1 MKRMRKWK
9 QAITVLLSVAM
20 LVTAVP
26 QTGAVALAAGE
37 NEILEDAGMPA
48 VVQDDLEQDKD
59 GNTDNGDTTV
69 SSGEENSSTGDK
81 SEESDG
87 EDEAG
92 EGSEDQDVTDS
103 NNGDDEESPENPDGE
118 ENNEEGATEDG
129 ESEDSDEDGEGVDEE
144 GTIEEQTEEESVSMN
159 TLTAEPAAAEVMAD
173 APEYVGET
181 YEDNGYPELVIN
193 ISEVISKNAP
203 GSVIDGVVD
212 ILEYYEDLKKEF
224 RCIDIYNIDQ
234 SEELLSNDGTVII
247 SQKIVNAAINVW
259 EGEYGGVSFRGYDTA
274 KDMDFWYDFCWLKTM
289 NEDVEI
295 KAETTLVSHQGMKIN
310 LTVNTTDFPGQY
322 TQFRWSKDGEGF
334 YDCFG
339 SDKECDLVLMRL
351 KDGQPAE
358 IVRDT
363 NGSYAEYTVDEEDA
377 GRDVIVNIDDPSA
390 LESGAEY
397 LITPLYDDASI
408 YEETAVQVGGTR
420 QLKAGYRTGYN
431 EVSDA
436 KWTSWNPEVVTIDG
450 NGLLSA
456 VSVGEAYYCETYTYN
471 DDQCLELHKV
481 KTAVTSSGG
490 TTLEYIGEVTE
501 EGGEYSLDIN
511 TYLKSKWRWMSNNE
525 IEAILNYY
533 KEQGEKFDHI
543 SISNMY
549 AADGQYAWIPR
560 QVVNAARKVLK
571 DDGTLTYGFEIT
583 NATLSFTLTSPEE
596 FSSDVKFNYSER
608 LIENQGLKI
617 KFADSNINIPAE
629 FVTCDILWNPEHSA
643 KLKYEIADWDD
654 DSDPHQANYGMF
666 KLSSGLPSAWI
677 RYEADKLMGEE
688 ADGSIRFM
696 VGGLNDIQLNAEYL
710 IMPIYYFPLDEE
722 GRYSDI
728 PMGKQI
734 QLTAGER
741 CGKEIASATWK
752 SLSPEEVTI
761 DKNGLLT
768 AWDKEDC
775 AMYYAKYNADGK
787 AYLEMYVS
795 SVVKPPVQI
804 AFDEDNIK
812 LNEND
817 EKYLRLRFYP
827 SDAECDPGNP
837 DEITWKSSAPDVVSL
852 LKYNT
857 SGAED
862 EFGNP
867 NGTIKAVG
875 EGTAT
880 ITAYY
885 MVNQEDQNGNVVTD
899 GEGNPIRVK
908 GEAVA
913 ECTVTVTKPLT
924 YEDVKDQIDSMNLY
938 AVTNLDTK
946 LSDIALPAGWT
957 WKYPDTALANFKDMD
972 GHTFAAVY
980 TDPSDRT
987 MTWNLWV
994 RMVTVTGVTISYKN
1008 EEAQESEPEWSE
1020 DVPASMV
1027 AGDSITLGYGYIVE
1041 NLAGETEEEYE
1052 AVRERMDER
1061 YSIEW
1066 TSNPKNLGTVDV
1078 ENNEYKY
1085 DAPVTGKKAE
1095 KKTFTVSVKDKKT
1108 NKVLF
1113 KASRTI
1119 TVTVKPTYDFDRID
1133 DVDVFTDRDGQ
1144 MWLQIQVDMAK
1155 EEYLQQPLTV
1165 ASEDTAILKLD
1176 TKKKMVCGWDD
1187 DEETHEGPKTLVLI
1201 PCTNP
1206 KPGIAWIKVTAPDE
1220 MKSVQRY
1227 SIEFIDKEPKLI
1239 DTTAVSINRAMED
1252 KTATVTVR
1260 TRKDCPLA
1268 SDADIS
1274 LKLNKRDTASIEA
1287 EIVDRAEED
1296 AEHCDYTI
1304 KLSLT
1309 EQATADRNLKKG
1321 KNTVAMMLTVN
1332 PEDAEPEQYTLNLTL
1347 NVTDSVPKVSFKQTK
1362 NVNLFYNDEEGYGVL
1377 NVDAN
1382 GAVIQNLTLIDYTDG
1397 KNPKKDA
1404 QCDFEL
1410 VEDHGI
1416 YYIALKDS
1424 GNAKNKK
1431 GLLTYELEGYPGYYW
1446 TTFTVKTETKKPVIV
1461 LSAKSEILYPNA
1473 GYTDSWLTMF
1483 DKATGECIELDVND
1497 EAQYVANKKKGLCT
1511 ALNVANFDLEN
1522 PEKEVRITANN
1533 AYNLLVTP
1541 DGNIVSRLQSIE
1553 NQSYSKKADKFN
1565 LEIKKDNW
1573 TDWVAVSYSL
1583 TVNTANPKLVLGAST
1598 LKLNKNS
1605 EVYKAQ
1611 MARTSLR
1618 LKGYVD
1624 YVMQDEWSWVSI
1636 TGQDEKSKKALKVDN
1651 SLVVQY
1657 WGDCGDIIVKF
1668 NNNKIEKGKY
1678 KFNISVGNED
1688 AGTIA
1693 STTLTVEVIDT
1704 AMDKNLKV
1712 SAKGAIDVL
1721 DREGTSIAYTPKLSN
1736 LSGEI
1741 VDGWLEGKDS
1751 ALFRAEFDNGRL
1763 FVHAEGNDTDLS
1775 TKNTYQVD
1783 AVFLVETQ
1791 DYDCYEVRTTK
1802 PLSIKV
1808 KQGKPKLTAST
1819 SSNTLY
1825 RQLDNTVEIRLDA
1838 VLNKK
1843 EVEIE
1848 DVWLLNYTE
1857 DLQLVSKQL
1866 TDEEGHDYE
1875 GIYDP
1880 RTKSVTLAL
1889 SDRYYA
1895 DTILQ
1900 SGKTWKV
1907 KLAVRYRD
1915 KAGNEKNAEVTC
1927 PVVVR

>member
-118 ENNEEGATEDG
+118 ENNEEGTTEDG

-173 APEYVGET
+173 APEY
-181 YEDNGYPELVIN
+181 
-193 ISEVISKNAP
+193 K
-203 GSVIDGVVD
+203 GSVSGDFIQIDVGCVIIESSESSRIDGIVK
-212 ILEYYEDLKKEF
+212 ILEYYAKQGKKF
-224 RCIDIYNIDQ
+224 HGIYI
-234 SEELLSNDGTVII
+234 SSLSCDPNLSQDGKVII
-247 SQKIVNAAINVW
+247 SSKIVNAAVDAW
-259 EGEYGGVSFRGYDTA
+259 AGEYGYVEFADNQS
-274 KDMDFWYDFCWLKTM
+274 DMRISYCFTM
-289 NEDVEI
+289 PHTIDQDITIENV
-295 KAETTLVSHQGMKIN
+295 TTLLPKQGMQMK
-310 LTVNTTDFPGQY
+310 LSVNTTDIPGESLQI
-322 TQFRWSKDGEGF
+322 RWSKEEEGF
-334 YDCFG
+334 YDYFG
-339 SDKECDLVLMRL
+339 QEECDLSLLSMETGTPTGIIQNSSGMYTEFTWS
-351 KDGQPAE
+351 DSEGN
-358 IVRDT
+358 
-363 NGSYAEYTVDEEDA
+363 NGT
-377 GRDVIVNIDDPSA
+377 GRDVVVNIDDFDE
-390 LESGAEY
+390 LKSGAEY

-408 YEETAVQVGGTR
+408 YKETTVQVGGTR
-420 QLKAGYRTGYN
+420 QLKAGYRTDYK

-549 AADGQYAWIPR
+549 AADGQYAWIPK

-617 KFADSNINIPAE
+617 KFADSNISIPAE

-752 SLSPEEVTI
+752 SLSPEVVTI

-804 AFDEDNIK
+804 AFDEDNIE

-837 DEITWKSSAPDVVSL
+837 DEITWESSAPNVVSL
-852 LKYNT
+852 VKYNT

-867 NGTIKAVG
+867 NGTIKAVR

-885 MVNQEDQNGNVVTD
+885 MVNQEDENGDVVTD
-899 GEGNPIRVK
+899 EEGKPIKVK
-908 GEAVA
+908 GDAVA

-924 YEDVKDQIDSMNLY
+924 YEDVKDKIDSMNLY

-946 LSDIALPAGWT
+946 LSDIALKDGWT

-980 TDPSDRT
+980 TDPSGKT
-987 MTWNLWV
+987 ITWNLWV

-1020 DVPASMV
+1020 DVPVSME
-1027 AGDSITLGYGYIVE
+1027 AGNSITLGYGYIVE

-1052 AVRERMDER
+1052 AEYEKVRQRMDER

-1066 TSNPKNLGTVDV
+1066 TSNPKNLGSV
-1078 ENNEYKY
+1078 EDNEYKY
-1085 DAPVTGKKAE
+1085 DASVTGKKAE
-1095 KKTFTVSVKDKKT
+1095 KKTFTVSMKDKAT

-1119 TVTVKPTYDFDRID
+1119 TVTVNPTYDFGCIES
-1133 DVDVFTDRDGQ
+1133 VDVHTDPTGQ
-1144 MWLQIQVDMAK
+1144 MWLQLQINMAK
-1155 EEYLQQPLTV
+1155 EDYLQQKLTV
-1165 ASEDTAILKLD
+1165 ASEDSAILKLD
-1176 TKKKMVCGWDD
+1176 TKKTIVADPLGESED
-1187 DEETHEGPKTLVLI
+1187 PKTFVTI

-1274 LKLNKRDTASIEA
+1274 LKLNKRDTASIKA

-1321 KNTVAMMLTVN
+1321 KNTVAMTLTVD
-1332 PEDAEPEQYTLNLTL
+1332 PDDAEPEQYTLNLTL

-1410 VEDHGI
+1410 VDRDGT

-1424 GNAKNKK
+1424 GNAKNTK
-1431 GLLTYELEGYPGYYW
+1431 GLLTYDLEGYPGHYW
-1446 TTFTVKTETKKPVIV
+1446 ITFTVKTETKKPVIV
-1461 LSAKSEILYPNA
+1461 LSAKSEVLYPNA
-1473 GYTDSWLTMF
+1473 GYTDSWLTML

>member
-118 ENNEEGATEDG
+118 ENNEEGTTEDG

-173 APEYVGET
+173 VPEYVGDA
-181 YEDNGYPELVIN
+181 YEDNEDGHIPTLVID
-193 ISEVISKNAP
+193 IS
-203 GSVIDGVVD
+203 SVIDINKPDSCIDGIVD
-212 ILEYYEDLKKEF
+212 ILLYYKDQGKKF
-224 RCIDIYNIDQ
+224 GSFCFDSIDK
-234 SEELLSNDGTVII
+234 SEELVKKDETVIVSSKIMNAVIEILEGDFTDICFEGKDEEKDMEFSYSFFSPQIMDNDFEIKTETTMLSN
-247 SQKIVNAAINVW
+247 
-259 EGEYGGVSFRGYDTA
+259 
-274 KDMDFWYDFCWLKTM
+274 
-289 NEDVEI
+289 
-295 KAETTLVSHQGMKIN
+295 QGMQIK
-310 LTVNTTDFPGQY
+310 LTKSAMNFPSQEI
-322 TQFRWSKDGEGF
+322 QFRWRKENTGF
-334 YDCFG
+334 ADYFG
-339 SDKECDLVLMRL
+339 SDKVRHLVLAQL
-351 KDGQPAE
+351 DSVSGQPTE
-358 IVRDT
+358 MVRNVDALYLLYE
-363 NGSYAEYTVDEEDA
+363 GESYSASDI
-377 GRDVIVNIDDPSA
+377 IVNIDDSDE
-390 LESGAEY
+390 LQSGAEY
-397 LITPLYDDASI
+397 LITPIFDDAEL
-408 YEETAVQVGGTR
+408 YEQEYVMLNSTR
-420 QLKAGYRTGYN
+420 QLKAGFRSGSENVTN
-431 EVSDA
+431 VMWTPLNSDMI
-436 KWTSWNPEVVTIDG
+436 TIDT
-450 NGLLSA
+450 NGKLTAKGL
-456 VSVGEAYYCETYTYN
+456 GEAYYYVTYTSDEQSY
-471 DDQCLELHKV
+471 CELHKV
-481 KTAVTSSGG
+481 KIAA
-490 TTLEYIGEVTE
+490 TTEEGNILEYIG
-501 EGGEYSLDIN
+501 DIYN
-511 TYLKSKWRWMSNNE
+511 DEAQQCLSIDADRGAKWLTTSEIVSILK
-525 IEAILNYY
+525 YY
-533 KEQGEKFDHI
+533 KVNEQQFDKV
-543 SISNMY
+543 SFYLNGNN
-549 AADGQYAWIPR
+549 GQILPR
-560 QVVNAARKVLK
+560 DIVNAARDILNSSGILEFQFGAAGVAYNYVLNK
-571 DDGTLTYGFEIT
+571 PNEMTSDI
-583 NATLSFTLTSPEE
+583 TLSANETMLA
-596 FSSDVKFNYSER
+596 
-608 LIENQGLKI
+608 NQGLKI
-617 KFADSNINIPAE
+617 KLTGNTKILAEHVSLNFNWSRNKNDSLDNCLGEPNNDLGIFRLSSNSPTALMNDCGAYYEKCEFESVDGPAE
-629 FVTCDILWNPEHSA
+629 NRNLT
-643 KLKYEIADWDD
+643 
-654 DSDPHQANYGMF
+654 
-666 KLSSGLPSAWI
+666 
-677 RYEADKLMGEE
+677 
-688 ADGSIRFM
+688 
-696 VGGLNDIQLNAEYL
+696 LNDLNALQLNTEYL
-710 IMPIYYFPLDEE
+710 LTPIYEDEKISV
-722 GRYSDI
+722 GTSR
-728 PMGKQI
+728 
-734 QLTAGER
+734 QLTVGTRSGSEQVTTV
-741 CGKEIASATWK
+741 SWK
-752 SLSPEEVTI
+752 SLEPDVATI
-761 DKNGLLT
+761 DEKGNLT
-768 AWDKEDC
+768 AWAEGE
-775 AMYYAKYNADGK
+775 ALYYVKYKSGTSQ
-787 AYLEMYVS
+787 YLEAHRIEVEPQEVS
-795 SVVKPPVQI
+795 I
-804 AFDEDNIK
+804 AFDDSEIDM
-812 LNEND
+812 EVG
-817 EKYLRLRFYP
+817 EGRYLRLRFYP

-837 DEITWKSSAPDVVSL
+837 DEITWELSAPDVVSL
-852 LKYNT
+852 VKYNT

-1095 KKTFTVSVKDKKT
+1095 KKTFTVSMKDKKT

-1155 EEYLQQPLTV
+1155 EEYLQQPITV

-1274 LKLNKRDTASIEA
+1274 LKLNKKDTASIKA
-1287 EIVDRAEED
+1287 AIVNRAEED

-1304 KLSLT
+1304 ELSLT
-1309 EQATADRNLKKG
+1309 EQATADKNLKKG
-1321 KNTVAMMLTVN
+1321 KNTVAMTLTVD
-1332 PEDAEPEQYTLNLTL
+1332 PDDAEPEQYTLNLTL

-1362 NVNLFYNDEEGYGVL
+1362 NVNLFYNDKEGYGVL

-1404 QCDFEL
+1404 QCDFKL
-1410 VEDHGI
+1410 VDRDGT

-1431 GLLTYELEGYPGYYW
+1431 GLLTYDLEGYPGHYW

-1461 LSAKSEILYPNA
+1461 LSAKSEVLYPNA
-1473 GYTDSWLTMF
+1473 GYTDSWLTML

-1605 EVYKAQ
+1605 EVYRAQ

-1618 LKGYVD
+1618 LKGYAD
-1624 YVMQDEWSWVSI
+1624 YVIQDEWSWVSI

-1657 WGDCGDIIVKF
+1657 RGDCGDIIVKF

-1693 STTLTVEVIDT
+1693 STMLTVEVIDT

-1741 VDGWLEGKDS
+1741 VDGWLDGKDA
-1751 ALFRAEFDNGRL
+1751 ALFRAEFDSGRL
-1763 FVHAEGNDTDLS
+1763 FVHAEGNDIDLS

-1783 AVFLVETQ
+1783 VVFLVQTQ

-1857 DLQLVSKQL
+1857 DLKLVPKWIEN
-1866 TDEEGHDYE
+1866 EESGGYPAS
-1875 GIYDP
+1875 YDP

-1889 SDRYYA
+1889 RNRYDSDM
-1895 DTILQ
+1895 IIQ

>member
-37 NEILEDAGMPA
+37 TEILEDAGMPA

-59 GNTDNGDTTV
+59 GNTDNDDTTV

-118 ENNEEGATEDG
+118 ENNEEGTTEDG

-181 YEDNGYPELVIN
+181 YEDNGYPELYIN
-193 ISEVISKNAP
+193 ICEVQGQNKPASDIE
-203 GSVIDGVVD
+203 GVVD
-212 ILEYYEDLKKEF
+212 ILEYYEGLGKKF
-224 RCIDIYNIDQ
+224 RCINFSYINYSD
-234 SEELLSNDGTVII
+234 ELFSNDGTVII

-259 EGEYGGVSFRGYDTA
+259 EGEYGGVSFRGYDSG
-274 KDMDFWYDFCWLKTM
+274 KEMDFWYDFCWLKTM

-339 SDKECDLVLMRL
+339 SDKEHDLVLMRL

-363 NGSYAEYTVDEEDA
+363 NGLYAEYTVDEEDA

-408 YEETAVQVGGTR
+408 YEEATVQVGGTR

-436 KWTSWNPEVVTIDG
+436 KWTSWNPEVVTINE
-450 NGLLSA
+450 NGLLTA

-471 DDQCLELHKV
+471 DEQCLEFHKV
-481 KTAVTSSGG
+481 NTVVT
-490 TTLEYIGEVTE
+490 T
-501 EGGEYSLDIN
+501 EGGYTLDYVGEISDPDLDPEGNNFSRLYIDAYGRRLTATDIN
-511 TYLKSKWRWMSNNE
+511 NILKYYVSYVSEKQGFHEIVIHLDGSKGQTMTASVANAAMDILDMTSDGRIRFEFE
-525 IEAILNYY
+525 IADTMLSYELVTPYRFTKDISLNYS
-533 KEQGEKFDHI
+533 QTFL
-543 SISNMY
+543 SNI
-549 AADGQYAWIPR
+549 G
-560 QVVNAARKVLK
+560 VK
-571 DDGTLTYGFEIT
+571 
-583 NATLSFTLTSPEE
+583 
-596 FSSDVKFNYSER
+596 VKFAA
-608 LIENQGLKI
+608 K
-617 KFADSNINIPAE
+617 DVDIPAE
-629 FVTCDILWNPEHSA
+629 YVLASVEWNNNKATTVKKCLGDTPGWGNCSIFRFSNNNLTARQNGMTLVYDI
-643 KLKYEIADWDD
+643 YD
-654 DSDPHQANYGMF
+654 DSKRIALGD
-666 KLSSGLPSAWI
+666 
-677 RYEADKLMGEE
+677 
-688 ADGSIRFM
+688 
-696 VGGLNDIQLNAEYL
+696 LNDLQLNAEYL
-710 IMPIYYFPLDEE
+710 ITPVFEE
-722 GRYSDI
+722 SVYIGI
-728 PMGKQI
+728 NK
-734 QLTAGER
+734 QLTAGIR
-741 CGKEIASATWK
+741 CGSEQ
-752 SLSPEEVTI
+752 VTPMSWTCLNTDKAKI
-761 DKNGLLT
+761 DQSGLLT
-768 AWDKEDC
+768 TWEEGEIYC
-775 AMYYAKYNADGK
+775 YTKYNSNDGT
-787 AYLEMYVS
+787 AYLEVYRVKVEPQEVS
-795 SVVKPPVQI
+795 I
-804 AFDEDNIK
+804 AFDDSEIDM
-812 LNEND
+812 EVG
-817 EKYLRLRFYP
+817 EGRYLRLRFYP

-837 DEITWKSSAPDVVSL
+837 DEITWESSDPDVVRFVE
-852 LKYNT
+852 Y
-857 SGAED
+857 D
-862 EFGNP
+862 DDGNA
-867 NGTIKAVG
+867 IKSDRPYGDIQAVG
-875 EGTAT
+875 AGLAK
-880 ITAYY
+880 IKAYY
-885 MVNQEDQNGNVVTD
+885 MVNQEDENGNVVTD
-899 GEGNPIRVK
+899 EEGNPIRVK
-908 GEAVA
+908 GDAVA

-924 YEDVKDQIDSMNLY
+924 YEDVETQINSMNLY
-938 AVTNLDTK
+938 AVTNLDTT
-946 LSDIALPAGWT
+946 LSDIKLPENWK

-980 TDPSDRT
+980 TAPSGKT
-987 MTWNLWV
+987 ITWNLWV
-994 RMVTVTGVTISYKN
+994 RMVTVTGVTILSKN
-1008 EEAQESEPEWSE
+1008 EEVQESEPEWSE
-1020 DVPASMV
+1020 YVPASMV
-1027 AGDSITLGYGYIVE
+1027 AGDSITLGCDYIVE

-1052 AVRERMDER
+1052 AEYKKVRKRMDEK
-1061 YSIEW
+1061 YYIEW
-1066 TSNPKNLGTVDV
+1066 TSNPKDVGTTSDNTYQYTASIV
-1078 ENNEYKY
+1078 
-1085 DAPVTGKKAE
+1085 GKKQKAE
-1095 KKTFTVSVKDKKT
+1095 KKTFTVSMKDKAT

-1113 KASRTI
+1113 KASSTI
-1119 TVTVKPTYDFDRID
+1119 TVTVNPDYDFDLVEDPWTEID
-1133 DVDVFTDRDGQ
+1133 DNNQ
-1144 MWLQIQVDMAK
+1144 MWLTLKVHMPNED
-1155 EEYLQQPLTV
+1155 YLQQKLIVT
-1165 ASEDTAILKLD
+1165 SEDTAVLKL
-1176 TKKKMVCGWDD
+1176 TANKTVVVEET
-1187 DEETHEGPKTLVLI
+1187 DEEQGETYTLVKI

-1260 TRKDCPLA
+1260 TRKDCPL

-1274 LKLNKRDTASIEA
+1274 LKLNKKDTASIEA

-1397 KNPKKDA
+1397 KNPKKNA
-1404 QCDFEL
+1404 QCDFKL
-1410 VEDHGI
+1410 VNRDGT
-1416 YYIALKDS
+1416 YYIALKDG
-1424 GNAKNKK
+1424 GNAKNTK
-1431 GLLTYELEGYPGYYW
+1431 GLLTYNLEGYSRDFT

-1461 LSAKSEILYPNA
+1461 LSAKSEVLYPNA
-1473 GYTDSWLTMF
+1473 GYTDSWLTML

-1497 EAQYVANKKKGLCT
+1497 EAQYVVNKKKGLYT
-1511 ALNVANFDLEN
+1511 ALNVAEFPNDPESHEN
-1522 PEKEVRITANN
+1522 EVDITVNN
-1533 AYNLLVTP
+1533 TYKMLVTP

-1741 VDGWLEGKDS
+1741 VDGWLEGQDS
-1751 ALFRAEFDNGRL
+1751 ALFREEFDNGRL
-1763 FVHAEGNDTDLS
+1763 FVHAEGNGTDLS